1 MYNACHVTYE
11 KDQKLKTERKNYT
24 YNNLSSMYINRE
36 IEKWIIENMA
46 GWIWTYESKVKPK
59 ERRMNKV

>member
-1 MYNACHVTYE
+1 MTYE

-46 GWIWTYESKVKPK
+46 GGIWTYESKGKPK